1 MKKKWLN
8 SLVDPKHK
16 GLLNLKIKSSK
27 GEEIIDGD
35 LISNNGTV
43 FPIINGVP
51 RFVSKDLLSAEN
63 RNSRDIKKNVQTGK
77 SFSLKWNME
86 QSLVLGHNYEEK
98 NILEEQFLAM
108 LGVKSREELKVL
120 FKDGLSCL
128 NAGCG
133 VAWSEYLFNVNEK
146 ANRFAVDLS
155 LSIEVA
161 YEKTKKIPNV
171 CVAQA
176 DLLNLPFKK
185 NYFDVIFSDGVLH
198 HTGNTKKAF
207 NILCEYLK
215 PGGII
220 GVYLYCKKPFIREI
234 ADKKIRNITT
244 EMSFNE
250 CLRFSKQMTKLG
262 KAFKKIKQPVI
273 IEDDISLLGIK
284 KGKYNLQ
291 KFVYDNFVKCFYNKN
306 TDDKFSDLI
315 NVDWYHPKYADHHT
329 KKEILDWFKANN
341 LFKIKI
347 MQPKGWEYSGYFV
360 SGKKIKTIKYD

>member
-1 MKKKWLN
+1 MKRKWLN
-8 SLVDPKHK
+8 SLVDPSNKRP
-16 GLLNLKIKSSK
+16 LDIKIKLVK
-27 GEEIIDGD
+27 GEEIIEGD
-35 LISNNGTV
+35 LIAGNGIL

-51 RFVSKDLLSAEN
+51 RFVSQKFLNIKNKKEN
-63 RNSRDIKKNVQTGK
+63 NTEKKLQTYK
-77 SFSLKWNME
+77 SFSLKWKMK
-86 QSLVLGHNYEEK
+86 QSLTLGYNSEEK
-98 NILEEQFLAM
+98 NILKEQFLAM
-108 LGVKSREELKVL
+108 FGVKSQKELKSL
-120 FKDGLSCL
+120 FRDRANCL

-146 ANRFAVDLS
+146 VNRFAIDLS
-155 LSIEVA
+155 LSTEVA
-161 YEKTKKIPNV
+161 YEKTKKFPNV

-176 DLLNLPFKK
+176 DLLDLPFKK
-185 NYFDVIFSDGVLH
+185 NFFDIIFSDGVLH
-198 HTGNTKKAF
+198 HTENTEKAF

-220 GVYLYCKKPFIREI
+220 GIYVYCKKSLIREI

-273 IEDDISLLGIK
+273 IEEDISLLGIK

-291 KFVYDNFVKCFYNKN
+291 KFVYDNFVKCFYNEN

-315 NVDWYHPKYADHHT
+315 NVDWYHPKYANHHT
-329 KKEILDWFKANN
+329 KEEVYSWFKNNN
-341 LFKIKI
+341 LSKIKLI
-347 MQPKGWEYSGYFV
+347 QPKGWEYSGYFV
-360 SGKKIKTIKYD
+360 SGKK